1 MGATK
6 TNKSHIYFALIVSLV
21 VQWRAASFENLSA
34 EDVLQR
40 YTAGQSW
47 QQRFSLHIQQLP
59 TWERATSNPGLRDS
73 GNVYLEMEIHK
84 DNDRIHL
91 KPTTRRRGP
100 TGAIEEYDTD
110 EEHFLTPYDGKNV
123 CFRDTGPTG
132 PAYCFMEDPMLQV
145 RTDIGNNGGDGVFGW
160 FRYAGFAPLQDLL
173 PPHKAEVGIEDV
185 DGTPCYVVSCKTET
199 ATTKAWFAPEKT
211 FALFR
216 CVIESDAGQFQE
228 EIWRDKEG
236 IEHVISRKV
245 QELARVQ
252 FQEID
257 GHYVPTA
264 CEVVRDYFSED
275 GANLRRVEANKVT
288 DLNLN
293 PDFPPDEFALDFQDG
308 KSIFMM
314 RPAGGGLQG
323 YEWRHGKIVP
333 LVNQGAITAVSAI
346 ISTDKR
352 VGASPS
358 GTNGAE
364 SSVTTTT
371 QSAGAKQ
378 AVPISR
384 VRNMARLAYVGV
396 AGLGM
401 ALIALSLLAISRRGR
416 RTNKQD
422 AD

>member
-1 MGATK
+1 MGVTK
-6 TNKSHIYFALIVSLV
+6 INKSHICVALILSFVF
-21 VQWRAASFENLSA
+21 QWRAASVENLSA

-73 GNVYLEMEIHK
+73 GNVYLEVDIHK
-84 DNDRIHL
+84 DKDRIHL
-91 KPTTRRRGP
+91 KPTTRKPGP
-100 TGAIEEYDTD
+100 TGALEEYDTD
-110 EEHFLTPYDGKNV
+110 EEHFLIPYDGKDV

-132 PAYCFMEDPMLQV
+132 PAYCFIEDPMRQV
-145 RTDIGNNGGDGVFGW
+145 RTDIGDNGGDGIFGW

-173 PPHKAEVGIEDV
+173 PPHKAEVAVEDV
-185 DGTPCYVVSCKTET
+185 DGTLCYVISCKTET
-199 ATTKAWFAPEKT
+199 ATTKAWFAPEKA

-216 CVIESDAGQFQE
+216 CVVESDASQFQG
-228 EIWRDKEG
+228 EIWRDTEG
-236 IEHVISRKV
+236 VEHVISRKV

-257 GHYVPTA
+257 GHYIPTA

-275 GANLRRVEANKVT
+275 GATLRRVEANKVT
-288 DLNLN
+288 DVNLN
-293 PDFPPDEFALDFQDG
+293 PDFPPEEFTLNFQEG

-314 RPAGGGLQG
+314 RPMGGGLQG
-323 YEWRHGKIVP
+323 YEWRQGKIVP
-333 LVNQGAITAVSAI
+333 LINQGAIAAVSAI
-346 ISTDKR
+346 ISTDKDAG
-352 VGASPS
+352 VSPT

-364 SSVTTTT
+364 SSATTTT

-378 AVPISR
+378 AVPMSR
-384 VRNMARLAYVGV
+384 VRNATRLAYLGV
-396 AGLGM
+396 AGLG
-401 ALIALSLLAISRRGR
+401 IAVIAISLLAMARRGR
-416 RTNKQD
+416 WTKRQD